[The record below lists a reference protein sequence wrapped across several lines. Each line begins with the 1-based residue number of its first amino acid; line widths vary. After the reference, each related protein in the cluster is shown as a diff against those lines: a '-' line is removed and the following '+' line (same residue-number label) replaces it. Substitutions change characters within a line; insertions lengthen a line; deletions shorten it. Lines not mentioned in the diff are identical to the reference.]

1 MPNAVDILLD
11 ADFDLPIFTGF
22 FLGDSDKQHKRD
34 RYISYPGFWKQNP
47 DIGIGIG
54 AYVKGR
60 VNIPALSKKIN
71 QEAQKDGY
79 NVERIDITSVNGLS
93 ITEISVRA

>member
-11 ADFDLPIFTGF
+11 ANFDLPIFTGF

-34 RYISYPGFWKQNP
+34 RYISYQGFWKKNP
-47 DIGIGIG
+47 DAGIGIG
-54 AYVKGR
+54 AYVKAR
-60 VNIPALSKKIN
+60 VNIPALTKKIT

-79 NVERIDITSVNGLS
+79 NIEKIDISNSNGLT
-93 ITEISVRA
+93 ITEISYRA